1 MALMH
6 PKTLGTGLLALG
18 IATVAVAAIQSTRVL
33 IINGRE
39 ASQDVRIINGRAYA
53 PIADVAKA
61 LGSTVVINGNRYEIT
76 RAGGTNQVNG
86 LQGKTGDWLFD
97 GGWRFRVNK
106 TYEADVYEAKNDYY
120 GYNEFK
126 PEDGKTMII
135 VEYSA
140 RNGNKEMYPLNLG
153 PTTIIGTDGKSYKM
167 ESNDFPFDGNR
178 TFSQP
183 LLPGAQL
190 DGALIFFV
198 PRGFEFKEL
207 VLGIGELTG
216 YDDAVRPKE
225 RTYFR
230 VRLTT
235 DE

>member
-1 MALMH
+1 MALLH

-97 GGWRFRVNK
+97 GGWRFRVNNA
-106 TYEADVYEAKNDYY
+106 YEADVYEAKNDWY
-120 GYNEFK
+120 GDNEFK
-126 PEDGKTMII
+126 PEGGKTMII

-140 RNGNKEMYPLNLG
+140 RNGNKEMFGLDIG
-153 PTTIIGTDGKSYKM
+153 PTTIVGKDGSSYKV
-167 ESNDFPFDGNR
+167 ESNDFPFDGTR
-178 TFSQP
+178 MFSQP

-207 VLGIGELTG
+207 VLGIGDLAG

>member
-1 MALMH
+1 MALLH

-86 LQGKTGDWLFD
+86 LMGKTGDWLFD
-97 GGWRFRVNK
+97 GGWRFRVNN
-106 TYEADVYEAKNDYY
+106 TYQADMYEAKNDYY
-120 GYNEFK
+120 GDNEFK
-126 PEDGKTMII
+126 PEDGKVMII

-140 RNGNKEMYPLNLG
+140 RNGNKEMFGLDIG
-153 PTTIIGTDGKSYKM
+153 PTTLVGKDGSSYKPY
-167 ESNDFPFDGNR
+167 SNDFPFDGTR
-178 TFSQP
+178 MFSQP

-207 VLGIGELTG
+207 VLGIGDLAG

-230 VRLTT
+230 VRLDT
-235 DE
+235 EE